1 MQGRRS
7 DIEKEGTAF
16 GVRQRR
22 LRRRSRC
29 RPSQEATCWCCSRCL
44 KLIRC
49 RIELFRRNINDTV
62 SFQYKGRQYET
73 FIREIITTGLDWYAV
88 AFVVD
93 SEKSESTI
101 IIDRHDILDMK
112 RVVPVGGDALSI
124 KDIIRTLRN
133 DPERTEQLKAIVIRT
148 DIDDA
153 KKLEMAS
160 ALVA

>member
-1 MQGRRS
+1 M
-7 DIEKEGTAF
+7 
-16 GVRQRR
+16 
-22 LRRRSRC
+22 
-29 RPSQEATCWCCSRCL
+29 
-44 KLIRC
+44 
-49 RIELFRRNINDTV
+49 
-62 SFQYKGRQYET
+62 
-73 FIREIITTGLDWYAV
+73 
-88 AFVVD
+88 
-93 SEKSESTI
+93 

-153 KKLEMAS
+153 KKLELAS

>member
-1 MQGRRS
+1 MVIS
-7 DIEKEGTAF
+7 DRGSVYQKA
-16 GVRQRR
+16 
-22 LRRRSRC
+22 
-29 RPSQEATCWCCSRCL
+29 
-44 KLIRC
+44 LIRLT
-49 RIELFRRNINDTV
+49 RANINDTV

-101 IIDRHDILDMK
+101 IIDRHDILDVK

>member
-1 MQGRRS
+1 
-7 DIEKEGTAF
+7 
-16 GVRQRR
+16 
-22 LRRRSRC
+22 
-29 RPSQEATCWCCSRCL
+29 
-44 KLIRC
+44 
-49 RIELFRRNINDTV
+49 
-62 SFQYKGRQYET
+62 
-73 FIREIITTGLDWYAV
+73 
-88 AFVVD
+88 
-93 SEKSESTI
+93 
-101 IIDRHDILDMK
+101 MK